1 MTTCRRQFATDHEAQ
16 TSNSC
21 NLLPF
26 VCMWTLAFLVATAAG
41 TSLGLAQEAKL
52 SDEWVR
58 PPALKAGDTIAFVA
72 PAAPGER
79 APLRAYAKRLEDA
92 GYKVLIPKDIERK
105 LGYLAGTD
113 EQRAAELN
121 AMIRDPS
128 VKAIFPCR
136 GGYGL
141 TRILDRI
148 DYAALRKNP
157 KIITGYSDLTALHL
171 AVARKAKVVTFH
183 APMPMHSLW
192 QADKERYAFAARSF
206 ERAVFASQYKKGQK
220 GYVIAV
226 PDDVKPVKLI
236 AGKAQG
242 RLLGGNLSLICA
254 TLGTPYAIEPKGA
267 ILFVEDVNEAPYR
280 VDRLLSQLRLAGI
293 LDSVAGVVVG
303 SFSAKNAAEAQ
314 DIQRVLRD
322 YLESMKVPVLM
333 NFPVGHISQ
342 NATLPHGAL
351 VEVDADQ
358 ATLRVLE
365 DPVEVK

>member
-1 MTTCRRQFATDHEAQ
+1 MTTCRRLFATNHEGPALPP
-16 TSNSC
+16 SNLSRC
-21 NLLPF
+21 AYL
-26 VCMWTLAFLVATAAG
+26 WSLALLVATATG
-41 TSLGLAQEAKL
+41 TSLGWAQDAKI
-52 SDEWVR
+52 SDEWIR
-58 PPALKAGDTIAFVA
+58 PPALKPGDTIAFVA
-72 PAAPGER
+72 PAAPGEL
-79 APLRAYAKRLEDA
+79 APLRVYAKRLEDA

-105 LGYLAGTD
+105 IGYLAGTD

-121 AMIRDPS
+121 AVIRDPG
-128 VKAIFPCR
+128 VQAIFPCR

-183 APMPMHSLW
+183 SPMPMHSLW
-192 QADKERYAFAARSF
+192 QGDKDRHAFATRSF
-206 ERAVFASQYKKGQK
+206 DRAVFANQYKKGQE
-220 GYVIAV
+220 GYVITV
-226 PDDVKPVKLI
+226 PDNVKPVKLI

-254 TLGTPYAIEPKGA
+254 TLGTPHAIEPKGA

-280 VDRLLSQLRLAGI
+280 VDRLLSQLRLAGVM
-293 LDSVAGVVVG
+293 DAVAGVVVG
-303 SFSAKNAAEAQ
+303 NFSAKNAGEAQ
-314 DIQRVLRD
+314 EIQRVLRD
-322 YLESMKVPVLM
+322 YFESMKVPIVM

-351 VEVDADQ
+351 VELDATN

-365 DPVEVK
+365 DPVKVK